1 MALWENLSKKATNT
15 TAKAVHQAKVFSETT
30 RINGLISEEEKRIN
44 EKYSQIGKLF
54 VEVYRDGCD
63 EQFADLMGAVLEA
76 ENKIKDYRLQIQ
88 NLKGETQ
95 CKQCGAILQKEALF
109 CSNCG
114 WAVPKPE
121 PAASSEKCA
130 HCGNVVEK
138 GMRFCTSC
146 GKPIEAASAEEELV
160 QVEETPV
167 AQELSDVEVVE
178 QTAEV
183 ENAPQLDVA
192 EEKTCPNCGAKREE
206 NMRFC
211 TECGTRIE

>member
-1 MALWENLSKKATNT
+1 
-15 TAKAVHQAKVFSETT
+15 
-30 RINGLISEEEKRIN
+30 
-44 EKYSQIGKLF
+44 
-54 VEVYRDGCD
+54 
-63 EQFADLMGAVLEA
+63 
-76 ENKIKDYRLQIQ
+76 
-88 NLKGETQ
+88 
-95 CKQCGAILQKEALF
+95 
-109 CSNCG
+109 
-114 WAVPKPE
+114 
-121 PAASSEKCA
+121 
-130 HCGNVVEK
+130 
-138 GMRFCTSC
+138 MRFCTSC